1 MTQHAW
7 SDFVTDRQRAG
18 RGSGDRRMAM
28 LLASLEARDDL
39 VDRLHA
45 EFDQELLEAAIVQMR
60 LRGGSNARAQ
70 RERHAVH

>member
-1 MTQHAW
+1 M
-7 SDFVTDRQRAG
+7 TDRQRAG